1 MEIKQNVVG
10 WFEIPVSDMQRAVE
24 FYNNLFGF
32 ELEASPFWEN
42 DEMAIFPTD
51 FENFLPGAAGA
62 LYKGKDAKPGDT
74 GPILF
79 FTSPSG
85 DCQNELDKAKE
96 IGAKI
101 LTEKTKI
108 PEDHGFFIILFDSE
122 GNKIAV
128 HSLE

>member
-1 MEIKQNVVG
+1 MKIKHNVVG
-10 WFEIPVSDMQRAVE
+10 WFEIPVNDMQRAVE

-32 ELEASPFWEN
+32 ELEANPFWEN

-62 LYKGKDAKPGDT
+62 LYKGKDARPGDT
-74 GPILF
+74 GPILY

-96 IGAKI
+96 IGARI
-101 LTEKTKI
+101 LSEKTKI
-108 PEDHGFFIILFDSE
+108 PEDHGFFVLLMDSE

-128 HSLE
+128 HSLK

>member
-1 MEIKQNVVG
+1 MEIKYNVVG
-10 WFEIPVSDMQRAVE
+10 WFEIPVSNMQRAVN
-24 FYNNLFGF
+24 FYNDLFGF
-32 ELEASPFWEN
+32 KLEAKPFWET
-42 DEMAIFPTD
+42 DEMAVFPTD
-51 FENFLPGAAGA
+51 FENSLPGSAGA
-62 LYKGKDAKPGDT
+62 LYKGKDAKPGDA

-96 IGAKI
+96 IEAKI

>member
-1 MEIKQNVVG
+1 MEIKHNVVG
-10 WFEIPVSDMQRAVE
+10 WFEIPVNNMQRAVE

-32 ELEASPFWEN
+32 ELEAKSFWET
-42 DEMAIFPTD
+42 DEMAIFPTN
-51 FENFLPGAAGA
+51 FENYLPGAAGA
-62 LYKGKDAKPGDT
+62 LYKGKDARPGHT
-74 GPILF
+74 GPILY

-96 IGAKI
+96 MGANI

>member
-1 MEIKQNVVG
+1 MEIEQNVVS
-10 WFEIPVSDMQRAVE
+10 WFEIPVNDMQRAVE

-32 ELEASPFWEN
+32 ALEAKPFWET
-42 DEMAIFPTD
+42 DEIAIFPTD
-51 FENFLPGAAGA
+51 FEKFLPGSAGA

-85 DCQNELDKAKE
+85 DCQNELDKAQKM
-96 IGAKI
+96 GAEI
-101 LTEKTKI
+101 LTQKTEI
-108 PEDHGFFIILFDSE
+108 PEGHGFFVILFDSE